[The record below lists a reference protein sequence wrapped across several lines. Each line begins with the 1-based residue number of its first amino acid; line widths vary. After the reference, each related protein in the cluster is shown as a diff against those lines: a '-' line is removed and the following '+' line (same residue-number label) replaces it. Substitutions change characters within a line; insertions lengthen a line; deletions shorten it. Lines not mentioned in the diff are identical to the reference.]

1 MKKFLTIAIAFIMA
15 VAFSGCA
22 LIKIYNQYD
31 KDSSVEDSSVE
42 DSSVGDS
49 SGEDYPSED
58 SSEWEGWTDFY

>member
-31 KDSSVEDSSVE
+31 KDSSVEDSSV
-42 DSSVGDS
+42 GDS